1 MKSLLVLL
9 LCAIPAIALA
19 EVPTFEEF
27 YAGVSQCR
35 FDLSRYDDMPM
46 DPYTEA
52 LLIALPN
59 AGAMRGFLITT
70 FYFSPARE
78 GKAEGYG
85 LVFNAPLD
93 VVAHGH
99 LVRGLV
105 LSASPVCLSRDGKRC
120 REPRAFQDHG
130 RQAGGQVKVRG
141 LVLDHEGKQFGDVHI

>member
-1 MKSLLVLL
+1 MTATSMKSLLVLL
-9 LCAIPAIALA
+9 LCAISPSALA
-19 EVPTFEEF
+19 EALSFDEF

-35 FDLSRYDDMPM
+35 FDLSRYDDVPM

-59 AGAMRGFLITT
+59 AGARRGFLITT

-93 VVAHGH
+93 VVAHAFPELAARETINGH
-99 LVRGLV
+99 LRRLLR
-105 LSASPVCLSRDGKRC
+105 LSDETNDRKA
-120 REPRAFQDHG
+120 A
-130 RQAGGQVKVRG
+130 RQTLLLCNSGMPT
-141 LVLDHEGKQFGDVHI
+141 